1 MPQNPGSCYCQ
12 SQERDEKLGQDGHRA
27 TLLKEDLRTACLS
40 EELLPEV
47 GPVPRLEILVSKQ
60 PDRSFSE
67 DAHEMHLSL
76 NGDFFDKTSRSFLTL
91 TFLEAFAILHPISP
105 GMFLDCK

>member
-12 SQERDEKLGQDGHRA
+12 SQERDEKLGQDAHRA

-40 EELLPEV
+40 KELLPEV
-47 GPVPRLEILVSKQ
+47 GPVPRLEILVRKQ

-67 DAHEMHLSL
+67 DARGMHFVIEWGL
-76 NGDFFDKTSRSFLTL
+76 FR
-91 TFLEAFAILHPISP
+91 
-105 GMFLDCK
+105 